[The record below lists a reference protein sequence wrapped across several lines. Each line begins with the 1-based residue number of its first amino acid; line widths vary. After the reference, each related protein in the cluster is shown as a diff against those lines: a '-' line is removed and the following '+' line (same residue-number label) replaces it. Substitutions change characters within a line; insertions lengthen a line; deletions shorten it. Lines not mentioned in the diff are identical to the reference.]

1 MEDRVVIKDFAGL
14 VTEVK
19 TTAIF
24 LPVCMLGSNVTA
36 VLITVSVVWALN
48 TIDEYTDD
56 WEVCVRLAETCSQS
70 LNSRTE
76 YLNIAVAISSGN
88 GYKGEMDDWSLW
100 SVNEPVCTPWRTR
113 EGEITHQA
121 GPKGAPEAC
130 NSGPTWQELTCLHV
144 GRKPL
149 YMSLFSFSLFPIP

>member
-14 VTEVK
+14 FTEVK

-56 WEVCVRLAETCSQS
+56 EKSAL
-70 LNSRTE
+70 
-76 YLNIAVAISSGN
+76 
-88 GYKGEMDDWSLW
+88 D
-100 SVNEPVCTPWRTR
+100 
-113 EGEITHQA
+113 
-121 GPKGAPEAC
+121 
-130 NSGPTWQELTCLHV
+130 
-144 GRKPL
+144 
-149 YMSLFSFSLFPIP
+149 